1 MTHNRTWGV
10 LVASAVTMMVA
21 VPAVAQMP
29 EQFLDVYIAKVR
41 PEKRAEFDAINKK
54 MADANRRNKG
64 DTWIAMETVYGESN
78 TVSFIST
85 RHSYADAEKGEDA
98 FIAALNKALGQA
110 GAEKLE
116 QDFNSTLVG
125 SRVEF
130 RRRRWDLSANV
141 PADPASLLKL
151 VGQSRWLRTTVVH
164 VRPGHVLDMEAHLK
178 ELKAA
183 LEKTNPPQVTLVSQ
197 AVAGQSGTVFYVTA
211 PEGSLGGFQSRTPTP
226 QLLGEEGY
234 QRFLK
239 MLAESVEG
247 TETVINH
254 FLPELSNPSAEVT
267 AAAPDFWTPK
277 PKMAPKPKEGEAAK
291 PQPKKEE

>member
-1 MTHNRTWGV
+1 MVT
-10 LVASAVTMMVA
+10 VAAA
-21 VPAVAQMP
+21 AQMP
-29 EQFLDVYIAKVR
+29 EEFLDVYIAKVR
-41 PEKRAEFDAINKK
+41 PEKRADFDAINKR
-54 MADANRRNKG
+54 MVDANRRNNG
-64 DTWIAMETVYGESN
+64 DTWIAMETVYGEGN
-78 TVSFIST
+78 TVSFVST
-85 RHSYADAEKGEDA
+85 RHSYADAEKGNDA
-98 FIAALNKALGQA
+98 FVAVLNKAYGQG

-116 QDFNSTLVG
+116 QDFNSTLVS

-141 PADPASLLKL
+141 PADPAALLKL
-151 VGQSRWLRTTVVH
+151 VGQSRWLRTAVVH
-164 VRPGHVLDMEAHLK
+164 VRPGHVLEMEAHLK

-211 PEGSLGGFQSRTPTP
+211 PEGSLGGFDRRTPTS
-226 QLLGEEGY
+226 QLLGVEGY
-234 QRFLK
+234 QRFLT

-254 FLPELSNPSAEVT
+254 FLPELSNPPAEVT
-267 AAAPDFWTPK
+267 AAAPDFWAPK
-277 PKMAPKPKEGEAAK
+277 PKMAAKPKEGETAK

>member
-1 MTHNRTWGV
+1 MSHRAWGT
-10 LVASAVTMMVA
+10 LAASAVTVIVTLA
-21 VPAVAQMP
+21 AAAQMP
-29 EQFLDVYIAKVR
+29 EEYLDVFTAKVR
-41 PEKRAEFDAINKK
+41 PDKRAEFDAVNKK

-64 DTWIAMETVYGESN
+64 DNWIAMETVYGETN
-78 TVSFIST
+78 TVSFVST
-85 RHSYADAEKGEDA
+85 RHSYADAENGDGS
-98 FIAALNKALGQA
+98 FFSALTKAYGQD
-110 GAEKLE
+110 GAEKLW
-116 QDFNSTLVG
+116 QDFNSALIS

-141 PADPASLLKL
+141 PSDPAALLKL
-151 VGQSRWLRTTVVH
+151 VGQSRWLRTTAVH
-164 VRPGHVLDMEAHLK
+164 VRPGHGLELEAHLK

-211 PEGSLGGFQSRTPTP
+211 PEGALGGFDRRTPTP

-239 MLAESVEG
+239 TLAESAEG

-254 FLPELSNPSAEVT
+254 FLPELSNPPGEVT
-267 AAAPDFWTPK
+267 AAAPDFWAPK
-277 PKMAPKPKEGEAAK
+277 PKMAAKPKEGETAK

>member
-1 MTHNRTWGV
+1 
-10 LVASAVTMMVA
+10 
-21 VPAVAQMP
+21 MP
-29 EQFLDVYIAKVR
+29 EEFLDVYIAKVR

-151 VGQSRWLRTTVVH
+151 VGQSRWLRTAVVH
-164 VRPGHVLDMEAHLK
+164 VRPGHVLEVEAHLK

-183 LEKTNPPQVTLVSQ
+183 LEKANPPQLTLVSQ

-211 PEGSLGGFQSRTPTP
+211 PEGSLGGFDRRTPTP

-239 MLAESVEG
+239 IFAESVEG

-254 FLPELSNPSAEVT
+254 FLPELSNPPAEVT
-267 AAAPDFWTPK
+267 TAAPDFWTPK
-277 PKMAPKPKEGEAAK
+277 PK
-291 PQPKKEE
+291 

>member
-85 RHSYADAEKGEDA
+85 RRSYADAEKGEDA
-98 FIAALNKALGQA
+98 FVAALNKAYGQA

-116 QDFNSTLVG
+116 QDFNSTLVS

-183 LEKTNPPQVTLVSQ
+183 LEKTSPPQVTLVSQ

-211 PEGSLGGFQSRTPTP
+211 PEGSLGGFGSRTPTP

-254 FLPELSNPSAEVT
+254 FLPELSNPPAEVT
-267 AAAPDFWTPK
+267 AAAPDFWAPK
-277 PKMAPKPKEGEAAK
+277 PKMAAKPKEGETAK